1 MKANMKRTSIKAITK
16 SIEQSS
22 LRTVKVN
29 GINLTIEE
37 FRRMRPSRRRFVG
50 SRKKRVD
57 E

>member
-1 MKANMKRTSIKAITK
+1 MNTNMKRTSTKAITK

-37 FRRMRPSRRRFVG
+37 FRRMRPNRRRFTG
-50 SRKKRVD
+50 SRKKEVK
-57 E
+57 